1 MKLITGICPN
11 KKMKRFI
18 DKGYERLN
26 IELDLMSLIKDHI
39 KHHKVYR
46 NQTHLHVN
54 DDSLDID

>member
-1 MKLITGICPN
+1 
-11 KKMKRFI
+11 MKRFI